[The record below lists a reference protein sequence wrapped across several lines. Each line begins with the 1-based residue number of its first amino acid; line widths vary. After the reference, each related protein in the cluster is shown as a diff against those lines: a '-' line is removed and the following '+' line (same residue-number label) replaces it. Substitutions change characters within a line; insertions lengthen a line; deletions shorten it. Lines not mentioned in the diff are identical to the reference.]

1 MRGAVATKG
10 EGAGGGS
17 PLVER
22 APLATVAEHEF
33 FLGRAS
39 RDMRGEACY
48 QYYFA
53 VICAEKPSLLERNLP
68 RFIAASE
75 RAGIVHSKPRKLLG

>member
-1 MRGAVATKG
+1 MDR
-10 EGAGGGS
+10 S

-33 FLGRAS
+33 EGAES
-39 RDMRGEACY
+39 RDKRRSVLH
-48 QYYFA
+48 YFA

-68 RFIAASE
+68 RFIAASKRE
-75 RAGIVHSKPRKLLG
+75 TEIVHSTPRRLFG